1 MLFTNILFRR
11 DLSHRHATYS
21 SSFLFITVIMIWS
34 QRRCAQRTRYATT
47 AATNDGNG
55 KVYSHLFGP
64 IIPAGSDEISCSITC
79 HAFSGRGFQTRS
91 IGGAQVSTTCYPWYV
106 PCLLSKPSWRITR
119 NPYPSSSEMGPN
131 AGTGISVTSYER
143 PYPRICNASRIV
155 KCR

>member
-1 MLFTNILFRR
+1 MRPIPP
-11 DLSHRHATYS
+11 

-34 QRRCAQRTRYATT
+34 QRRCAQRTRYATTAT

-79 HAFSGRGFQTRS
+79 HAFSVRGFRTPDPLHRWCT
-91 IGGAQVSTTCYPWYV
+91 GFNN
-106 PCLLSKPSWRITR
+106 LLCSALLFKPSWITR
-119 NPYPSSSEMGPN
+119 NPSTSSSEMGPN